1 MNDRPL
7 ASIPPPQYDEFLFAV
22 ACDNP
27 DGTQISVLS
36 ALARMDVD
44 PWEEAARL
52 SAMPKED
59 AEKVIV
65 SLLHRTSGHSGRP
78 SEDAAI
84 ATRLVQLL
92 HGDDSAGS
100 ASATTGNSDA
110 RIPKQWLVWLSFA
123 IAISVFSPRHQQ
135 TTTASTIISESQAGE
150 TSQTTIGTNK

>member
-36 ALARMDVD
+36 ALARMDAD

-52 SAMPKED
+52 SAMPKKD
-59 AEKVIV
+59 AEKVII
-65 SLLHRTSGHSGRP
+65 SLLHRTSGHSCSP

-84 ATRLVQLL
+84 ATRLVQIL
-92 HGDDSAGS
+92 HGEDGAGS
-100 ASATTGNSDA
+100 ASATAGNSGA
-110 RIPKQWLVWLSFA
+110 QFPKQWLVWLSFA
-123 IAISVFSPRHQQ
+123 IAISVFSTRHQQ
-135 TTTASTIISESQAGE
+135 TTTASASISESQTDE
-150 TSQTTIGTNK
+150 TSRSTVVTNK